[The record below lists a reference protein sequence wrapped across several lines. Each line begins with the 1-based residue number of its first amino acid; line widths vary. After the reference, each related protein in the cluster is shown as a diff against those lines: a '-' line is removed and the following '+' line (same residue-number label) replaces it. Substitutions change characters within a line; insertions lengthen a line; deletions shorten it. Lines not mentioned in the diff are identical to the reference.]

1 MKLAILALA
10 LCLGASAQTTTPCPV
25 PYDGKTPCIT
35 TYPTAPG
42 VITLTVGTLQCTLW
56 SQSPTAGQ
64 VQAACCN
71 TTCAGAYSG
80 PLVLNTISTIS
91 GQGDAVGG
99 FTIPTVGWVLWLLS
113 PGATAPGITYQVAV
127 GPPGTLAT
135 PIIVGAAA
143 PSMLQGTF

>member
-1 MKLAILALA
+1 M
-10 LCLGASAQTTTPCPV
+10 T
-25 PYDGKTPCIT
+25 GKTPCIT

-71 TTCAGAYSG
+71 TTCGIGAYSG

-91 GQGDAVGG
+91 GQGDVVGG

-113 PGATAPGITYQVAV
+113 PSPTAPGITYQVARRSSRNA
-127 GPPGTLAT
+127 GNSDYRRRG
-135 PIIVGAAA
+135 
-143 PSMLQGTF
+143 GTFDAAGNVLASPNGFGGQTRRQCPRVVE